1 MLFLFF
7 LIKGRAG
14 YVAQGSN
21 WARDRARAPLFTYVN
36 EDKLKSIE
44 TYARKSLFFG
54 LLIKPRAF
62 LTSVSGPQTS
72 LTCWTTMRC
81 PLECQRRSHQRSF
94 RRTGSSLI
102 PSWRP
107 MWWRC
112 SKRGDIYNEMKN
124 VFNLRK
130 WGFIVS
136 SQPSLTVCGG
146 REEHV
151 NSPCSPFIKKN
162 TIVLLSMTSV
172 NLITSTKLSF

>member
-1 MLFLFF
+1 MWPRAATGPETGPGPRSSPMLMKTNSRALRHMHVSLF
-7 LIKGRAG
+7 
-14 YVAQGSN
+14 
-21 WARDRARAPLFTYVN
+21 
-36 EDKLKSIE
+36 
-44 TYARKSLFFG
+44 FFG

-62 LTSVSGPQTS
+62 LTSISLPQTS

-81 PLECQRRSHQRSF
+81 PLECQRRSLQRSF

-112 SKRGDIYNEMKN
+112 IKRGDIYIEMKN

-130 WGFIVS
+130 GGFIVF
-136 SQPSLTVCGG
+136 SQPSLAVFGG

-151 NSPCSPFIKKN
+151 NSPCFPFIKKN
-162 TIVLLSMTSV
+162 TIVSLSMTSV
-172 NLITSTKLSF
+172 NLIITTKVSF